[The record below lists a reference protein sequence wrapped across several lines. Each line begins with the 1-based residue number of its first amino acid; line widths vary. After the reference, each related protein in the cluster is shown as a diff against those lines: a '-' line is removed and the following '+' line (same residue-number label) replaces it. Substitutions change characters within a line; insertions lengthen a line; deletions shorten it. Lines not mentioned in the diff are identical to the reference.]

1 MALDLALQRATACP
15 DLLPADVAFRT
26 WVLAALHGHR
36 EAAELVI
43 RIVDADE
50 GRALNAAWRGR
61 EKATNVLSFPADLPA
76 DLGLPVLGDL
86 VLCAPVVASEA
97 AEQGK
102 PLADHYAHLTV
113 HGVLHL
119 LGYDHEQDA
128 DAERMEAE
136 ERRILAG
143 LGIPDPY

>member
-1 MALDLALQRATACP
+1 MAIDLAVQRATVSP
-15 DLLPADVAFRT
+15 GLPADDSFHA
-26 WVLAALHGHR
+26 WVLAALNGHR

-61 EKATNVLSFPADLPA
+61 EKATNVLSFSADLPA

-86 VLCAPVVASEA
+86 VLCAPVVAAEA

-102 PLADHYAHLTV
+102 PLADHFAHLTV